1 MGINFLKFRR
11 KVRTEAILSAL
22 FIGLGSGV
30 IAYAATA
37 IAYKLLGRDLPPLYY
52 GVFGGGALLVSLIL
66 YFVFTPSDKKL
77 AKRLDALYSLD
88 EKISTMVELRDK
100 DDAFAILQRE
110 DAEEK
115 LAEQPISA
123 LKPTRLIAA
132 ILVLVIAAG
141 SFMGSLL
148 VPMKLDTEAPIG
160 EFDKQWII
168 TAINELISIVEG
180 AYIDDT
186 LKSSSVTELKALL
199 DFVEGSQLLSEMKAE
214 AVKTV
219 IAIKRNLNVANSAEA
234 IAAQFLTSQDVNIQ
248 NLGKQMADLAGSA
261 SKKALEALGGILSD
275 MSTDDVSFIADEM
288 NTYLQASGVRSDDS
302 VYMLF
307 KTLLAT
313 VKADPSVVESECES
327 AGSLLSAAI
336 IVQNV
341 NKSTITMVINKLCN
355 LFGITENDITAVDP
369 DLDIEIGSPS
379 DKDPIPEEPEVEE
392 PDVNID
398 SGGLGTGDVIYGSND
413 MIYDPHTNT
422 YRPYGEMLNEYFA
435 KANEY
440 MTDGKTPQEIS
451 DALEE
456 YFGILFGGNKNDK

>member
-11 KVRTEAILSAL
+11 KVRTEAILSAI
-22 FIGLGSGV
+22 FIGVGTGV

-37 IAYKLLGRDLPPLYY
+37 IVYKLLGVTLPPLYY
-52 GVFGGGALLVSLIL
+52 GVFGGAALLLSLIL
-66 YFVFTPSDKKL
+66 YFVFTPSDEKL

-88 EKISTMVELRDK
+88 EKISTMVELRDR

-115 LAEQPISA
+115 LREQPIGN
-123 LKPTRLIAA
+123 LKSTRLIAA
-132 ILVLVIAAG
+132 ILVLVIATG
-141 SFMGSLL
+141 SFAGSLL
-148 VPMKLDTEAPIG
+148 VPMKLDTEAPID

-168 TAINELISIVEG
+168 TAINELITIVEG

-186 LKSSSVTELKALL
+186 LKASSVTELKELL
-199 DFVEGSQLLSEMKAE
+199 VFVEGSQLLSEMKAE

-219 IAIKRNLNVANSAEA
+219 IAIKQALNNANSAEA
-234 IAAQFLTSQDVNIQ
+234 IAKQFLTSQDANIK
-248 NLGKQMADLAGSA
+248 NLGKQMADLAGSG
-261 SKKALEALGGILSD
+261 SKGALENLGAAWSNL
-275 MSTDDVSFIADEM
+275 TADDVSFAADEL

-313 VKADPSVVESECES
+313 VKADSSVVESECES
-327 AGSLLSAAI
+327 AGKLLSAAV

-369 DLDIEIGSPS
+369 DSDIQIGSPT
-379 DKDPIPEEPEVEE
+379 DKNPIPDEPDVEE
-392 PDVNID
+392 PDVNIG

-422 YRPYGEMLNEYFA
+422 YRPYGEMLNEYYA

-440 MTDGKTPQEIS
+440 MTDGKTSQEIS

-456 YFGILFGGNKNDK
+456 YFGILFGGN